1 MSSINKDQLEKMVKE
16 SECDNNTDKLRE
28 LKYSKMIKE
37 NIDNLYS
44 LKATHSK
51 MRIQEPDKFDN
62 LCKNQCSFL
71 YTHYTLIYN
80 KAFND
85 ELDLKLLDQLLKV
98 LENIEDGKTDQHNGS
113 VEVGEI
119 LKKIY
124 IDSALKKSEKLDK
137 EYASEKPVFVEPKHI
152 SYKEFKNKQ

>member
-16 SECDNNTDKLRE
+16 SECDNNTDKIRE
-28 LKYSKMIKE
+28 LKHSKMIKE
-37 NIDNLYS
+37 NIDTLYS
-44 LKATHSK
+44 LKASHSK

-85 ELDLKLLDQLLKV
+85 ELDLKLLDQLLNV

-113 VEVGEI
+113 VAVGEI

-137 EYASEKPVFVEPKHI
+137 EYASEKPVFVEPKPI
-152 SYKEFKNKQ
+152 SYKEFKNRQ

>member
-85 ELDLKLLDQLLKV
+85 ELDLKLLDELLKV

-137 EYASEKPVFVEPKHI
+137 EYASEKPVFAEPKHI

>member
-62 LCKNQCSFL
+62 L
-71 YTHYTLIYN
+71 
-80 KAFND
+80 
-85 ELDLKLLDQLLKV
+85 
-98 LENIEDGKTDQHNGS
+98 
-113 VEVGEI
+113 
-119 LKKIY
+119 
-124 IDSALKKSEKLDK
+124 
-137 EYASEKPVFVEPKHI
+137 
-152 SYKEFKNKQ
+152 

>member
-16 SECDNNTDKLRE
+16 SECDNNTDKIRE
-28 LKYSKMIKE
+28 LKHSKMIKE
-37 NIDNLYS
+37 NIDALYS

-51 MRIQEPDKFDN
+51 MRVQEPDKFDN

-85 ELDLKLLDQLLKV
+85 ELDLKLLDQLLNV

-113 VEVGEI
+113 VAVGEI

-124 IDSALKKSEKLDK
+124 IDSALRKSEKLDK
-137 EYASEKPVFVEPKHI
+137 EYASEKPVFVEPKPI
-152 SYKEFKNKQ
+152 SYKEFKNRQ